1 MKTWFYVMCV
11 FIGGCSF
18 GVLSTFVKLAYEAGF
33 TMFEVTGSQ
42 AIIGTI
48 MIWILALFV
57 KKQKLTKKQIIKLAI
72 SGFPM
77 GLTGIFY
84 YYSLETLDASL
95 AIIFLFQFIW
105 IGAIADWII
114 LKRKPSI
121 QKILSIMIVLIGS
134 VMAAG
139 ILTSGEKIIDLSGAI
154 WGVLAALSY
163 SLFLLTSGLVERE
176 VPAIQRSAILST
188 GSMIIVLLI
197 ANPLSW
203 INTDTMIN
211 IAPYGVLLGLF
222 GVVIPP
228 ILFAVGM
235 PKVGPGTGSILTA
248 SELPVVVL
256 LSMFVLSER
265 VQWIQWV
272 GVLVILVGILLGNR
286 SFLSNPFREK
296 IGLLK
301 ENKKNFTS

>member
-1 MKTWFYVMCV
+1 MKAWFYVMCV
-11 FIGGCSF
+11 FLGGCSF

-42 AIIGTI
+42 SIIGTI
-48 MIWILALFV
+48 MIWILAVFV
-57 KKQKLTKKQIIKLAI
+57 KKQKLRGKQIIKLVI

-105 IGAIADWII
+105 IGAIAEWII

-121 QKILSIMIVLIGS
+121 QKILSITTVLIGS

-139 ILTSGEKIIDLSGAI
+139 MLTFGEKTIDLSGAL

-163 SLFLLTSGLVERE
+163 SLFLLTSAFVEKE

-188 GSMIIVLLI
+188 GSMMIVLLI

-203 INTDTMIN
+203 MNTEMMIN

-228 ILFAVGM
+228 ILFAIGM

-256 LSMFVLSER
+256 LSMFVLSEQ

-272 GVLVILVGILLGNR
+272 GVFVILLGIILGNR
-286 SFLSNPFREK
+286 SFLSIPSRK
-296 IGLLK
+296 KTGLL
-301 ENKKNFTS
+301 EQQ